1 MIKIVFILLFVSTL
15 SYADWFDFIDRH
27 DAKKAYQNR
36 EYDKSIAIL
45 TLLNKTPHDWYNLG
59 NSYYKKGKYIAA
71 IKAYEK
77 APSNINKYHNLGNC
91 YFQIKDYDNA
101 IKSYQ
106 QALMIQK
113 DSDTKYNLELV
124 KKQQAKNNQ
133 VIQYKAGQITNS
145 GKPLQAVHLQKI
157 LKKDQ
162 KEKQLHDMLKKLEN
176 KKTSTILYNLILTKR
191 SSYD

>member
-1 MIKIVFILLFVSTL
+1 MIKIVFISLFVSTL
-15 SYADWFDFIDRH
+15 THADLFDFIDRH
-27 DAKKAYQNR
+27 NAKKAYQNR

-59 NSYYKKGKYIAA
+59 NSYYKERKYTAA

-77 APSNINKYHNLGNC
+77 APNNINKYHNLGNC

-113 DSDTKYNLELV
+113 DNDTQYNLELA
-124 KKQQAKNNQ
+124 KKQKAKNNQ
-133 VIQYKAGQITNS
+133 TIQYKAIQVTNN
-145 GKPLQAVHLQKI
+145 GKPLQSVHLQEMPKN
-157 LKKDQ
+157 DQ
-162 KEKQLHDMLKKLEN
+162 KEKQLYNMLKSLEN
-176 KKTSTILYNLILTKR
+176 KKTTTILYNLILTKR